1 MFAKKYI
8 CLVKYHR
15 KPIILLSVLIA
26 GIFMLVSFILPAKST
41 GIEIYYT
48 EKIKELKNQIAQF
61 QQGNLNRESLSS
73 LKTYFI
79 QSRLSYKKMAVLSEY
94 FNQYETAMLNGPAL
108 DRLIADTPDGIIP
121 PEGFQAIEQL
131 IYSDWTDT
139 SYKKLENYLAGVQET
154 LTRLENEPDKAYKFK
169 DELVWDALRSSVLR
183 IITLGITGFD
193 SPIANLSLTEA
204 QASIDGTKEVLLLVK
219 KSGAD
224 EAAFGQLFSTIAD
237 ASLYLKTNTNFNTFN
252 RLVFITDFADPL
264 YRQINQVRSLSN
276 VGIPEGANPINFKA
290 NSIFDEGAF
299 NINFFT
305 PSNEYWVTK
314 ERTELGKKLF
324 YDNILSGT
332 KTRNCS
338 SCHLPEKAFTDGLK
352 TSLAIDNKTPLLRN
366 SPTLLNAGFQT
377 KFFYDSRVSI
387 LEGQLTAVI
396 HNEEEMK
403 GSLAE
408 NVADLKKIQPYIDLF
423 KKAYPKE
430 PEPLTAYT
438 IINSIS
444 TYIRSL
450 TSLDS
455 RFDLYMRGNKN
466 KLSNQERRGFNLFA
480 GKAKC
485 ASCHFIPL
493 FNGLVPPVFNETES
507 DVLGVPATTSKKNA
521 RLDSDSGRY
530 GFTRSVIH
538 KYAFKTPTLRNIEL
552 TAPYMHNGVYTTLEE
567 VMEFYNQGGGK
578 GLNIAPPNQTL
589 PFDKLNL
596 TKKEIKDIIAFMKT
610 LTDTSS
616 VYKTIN

>member
-1 MFAKKYI
+1 M
-8 CLVKYHR
+8 VKYQW
-15 KPIILLSVLIA
+15 KSVLILSVLIA
-26 GIFMLVSFILPAKST
+26 SIFMIVSFIIPAKNI

-48 EKIKELKNQIAQF
+48 EKIKDLRNQITRF
-61 QQGNLNRESLSS
+61 QEDSRNQVSLTS
-73 LKTYFI
+73 LKTHFI
-79 QSRLSYKKMAVLSEY
+79 QSRLVYKKMAVLSEY
-94 FNQYETAMLNGPAL
+94 FNLYETAMLNGPAL
-108 DRLIADTPDGIIP
+108 DRLSSDSPDGILP
-121 PEGFQAIEQL
+121 PQGFQAIEQL
-131 IYSDWTDT
+131 LYADWTDT
-139 SYKKLENYLAGVQET
+139 SYKKLDSYLAGIQET
-154 LTRLENEPDKAYKFK
+154 LTRLENEPGKEYKFK
-169 DELVWDALRSSVLR
+169 EELAWDALRSSVLR

-204 QASIDGTKEVLLLVK
+204 QASLNGIKEVLILVK
-219 KSGAD
+219 KNTAD
-224 EAAFGQLFSTIAD
+224 EVAFRQLFSIISD
-237 ASLYLKTNTNFNTFN
+237 ASLYLKNNNGFNTFN
-252 RLVFITDFADPL
+252 RLGFITDFADPL
-264 YRQINQVRSLSN
+264 YRQINQVRILSN
-276 VGIPEGANPINFKA
+276 VGIPGGTNPINFDTA
-290 NSIFDEGAF
+290 SVFDEGAF

-314 ERTELGKKLF
+314 ERARLGKKLF

-352 TSLAIDNKTPLLRN
+352 TSMAIDNKTPLLRN

-387 LEGQLTAVI
+387 LEGQLNAVI
-396 HNEEEMK
+396 HNQEEMK

-408 NVADLKKIQPYIDLF
+408 NVTDLKKIQSYVDLF
-423 KKAYPKE
+423 QKAYPNE
-430 PEPLTAYT
+430 PDPLTAYT
-438 IINSIS
+438 IINSLS

-450 TSLDS
+450 TSLNS
-455 RFDLYMRGNKN
+455 RFDLYMRRERN
-466 KLSNQERRGFNLFA
+466 KLTKSEKKGFNLFA

-485 ASCHFIPL
+485 ATCHFIPL

-507 DVLGVPATTSKKNA
+507 DVLGVPATAAKKNA
-521 RLDSDSGRY
+521 TLDADTGRY
-530 GFTRSVIH
+530 GFTRSEIH

-610 LTDTSS
+610 LTDTSVLQK
-616 VYKTIN
+616 VY